1 MILEYRKGYL
11 FVRFNNSD
19 IDSLKLINII
29 KSDNL
34 YNIVINISDLDNLSS
49 NIIKLLY
56 KINNMVNDNKGN
68 IYMCGSNKKILNI
81 STINNELD
89 VFKIGEII

>member
-11 FVRFNNSD
+11 FVRFNNLD
-19 IDSLKLINII
+19 IDLKKLINII

-34 YNIVINISDLDNLSS
+34 YNIVININDLDN
-49 NIIKLLY
+49 I
-56 KINNMVNDNKGN
+56 DNRF
-68 IYMCGSNKKILNI
+68 IKILYSLDNLIKDSSGEIYICGKKLKNI
-81 STINNELD
+81 KTISNELD

>member
-11 FVRFNNSD
+11 FVRFNDLD
-19 IDSLKLINII
+19 IDFRKLVNII

-34 YNIVINISDLDNLSS
+34 YNIVININNINLNNKIIRQINLLNNMAKKNNG
-49 NIIKLLY
+49 NIYICGK
-56 KINNMVNDNKGN
+56 KINNIKN
-68 IYMCGSNKKILNI
+68 INS
-81 STINNELD
+81 ELD